1 MSDEEVT
8 EGTYTI
14 DVVLSDGEAQNLYQ
28 IKLVIKPAFVE
39 TIAEPDEEVH
49 EPIAEDED
57 GTATEDSLTSSSTG
71 GSSSSGSS
79 SQAGEDET
87 QSEEIGGESLMSS
100 DMIFDWEAA
109 FADLLRR
116 RKQKEQE

>member
-1 MSDEEVT
+1 M
-8 EGTYTI
+8 
-14 DVVLSDGEAQNLYQ
+14 
-28 IKLVIKPAFVE
+28 IKPAFVE
-39 TIAEPDEEVH
+39 TISEPDEEVD

-57 GTATEDSLTSSSTG
+57 GTATEDSSTSSSTG

-87 QSEEIGGESLMSS
+87 QSDEIGGESLMSS
-100 DMIFDWEAA
+100 DATFDWEAA
-109 FADLLRR
+109 FADLLRK